1 MRQNLLKAM
10 AFGGAMLLSASA
22 LSAAVPEHLYMV
34 GEASPS
40 LWHIDLAVE
49 MTNEGNGLFTYRG
62 TLYNQKLQFIDARS
76 WDTGV
81 RYVPENPNGPWLL
94 YAQNE
99 TMTSGVGLESYFYVN
114 EPGTWE
120 VKVYFSEDG
129 SNVMVT
135 GAWVDE
141 LPPMVVPLGAVNGQ
155 WACESI
161 PFTYNIYPK
170 EGTEDVFEY
179 ECTVKPGD
187 GNKHLKFIS
196 YPSNY
201 WETWFYVA
209 ETTDAP
215 NVKYVKIGD
224 TLPVHRAWNDGTLDQ
239 FWGFRDE
246 DCTPEKKVKVIL
258 NLGNDTITFAEP
270 GSDGVDTVIS
280 GDAERTVEAVYN
292 LAGAQVDRDNLDKGI
307 YIVRYTDGTSEKMMK

>member
-1 MRQNLLKAM
+1 M

-49 MTNEGNGLFTYRG
+49 MTNEGDGLFTYRG

-161 PFTYNIYPK
+161 PYTYNIYPK

-258 NLGNDTITFAEP
+258 NLGNNTITFAEP

>member
-1 MRQNLLKAM
+1 M

-49 MTNEGNGLFTYRG
+49 MTNEGDGMFSYRG
-62 TLYNQKLQFIDARS
+62 ALYNQQLQFIDARD
-76 WDTGV
+76 WNTGV
-81 RYVPENPNGPWLL
+81 RYVPEVGGWHLEE
-94 YAQNE
+94 AE
-99 TMTSGVGLESYFYVN
+99 TATIVSGVGLEQKFWVP

-135 GAWVDE
+135 GKWVDE
-141 LPPMVVPLGAVNGQ
+141 LPSFVVPLGAANGQ
-155 WACESI
+155 WECQSI
-161 PFTYNIYPK
+161 PYTYNIYPK

-258 NLGNDTITFAEP
+258 NLGNNTITFAEP

>member
-1 MRQNLLKAM
+1 M
-10 AFGGAMLLSASA
+10 AFGGAMLLGASA

-40 LWHIDLAVE
+40 LWHVDLAVE

-76 WDTGV
+76 WDGV

-141 LPPMVVPLGAVNGQ
+141 LPPMVVPLGAANGQ
-155 WACESI
+155 WECQSI
-161 PFTYNIYPK
+161 PYTYNIYPK
-170 EGTEDVFEY
+170 EGTTDVFEY

-280 GDAERTVEAVYN
+280 GDADRTVEAVYN
-292 LAGAQVDRDNLDKGI
+292 LAGVKVDRDNLDKGI